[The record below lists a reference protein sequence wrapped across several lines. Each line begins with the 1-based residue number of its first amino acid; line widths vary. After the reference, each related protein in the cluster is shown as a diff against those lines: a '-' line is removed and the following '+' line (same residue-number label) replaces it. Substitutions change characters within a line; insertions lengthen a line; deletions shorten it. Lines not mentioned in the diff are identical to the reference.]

1 MKDTGHCSDF
11 AEKYGM
17 PLCLIN
23 IGCHGALFL
32 LYINLIIFFT
42 EGVGFTGPTIGVVLA
57 SLTFTAM
64 GQHPK
69 NVWPILFGY
78 QTLYFLTMFLCFTDG
93 RDLSWTLSSQG
104 YINGVAFATGL
115 CPIVGRYGIRAGVA
129 AGFLCASLCTATS
142 ALHGGFVLYN
152 GGLSAGITALIL
164 LPMLEHYQPKVREE
178 IKSQANNLQ
187 AMIAL
192 VDDLSAEVR
201 HAYEEI
207 NADEPEALFPSPE
220 SSDMEKD

>member
-1 MKDTGHCSDF
+1 M
-11 AEKYGM
+11 
-17 PLCLIN
+17 
-23 IGCHGALFL
+23 
-32 LYINLIIFFT
+32 
-42 EGVGFTGPTIGVVLA
+42 
-57 SLTFTAM
+57 
-64 GQHPK
+64 
-69 NVWPILFGY
+69 
-78 QTLYFLTMFLCFTDG
+78 
-93 RDLSWTLSSQG
+93 
-104 YINGVAFATGL
+104 
-115 CPIVGRYGIRAGVA
+115 
-129 AGFLCASLCTATS
+129 
-142 ALHGGFVLYN
+142 LYN

-164 LPMLEHYQPKVREE
+164 LPILEHYQPKVREE